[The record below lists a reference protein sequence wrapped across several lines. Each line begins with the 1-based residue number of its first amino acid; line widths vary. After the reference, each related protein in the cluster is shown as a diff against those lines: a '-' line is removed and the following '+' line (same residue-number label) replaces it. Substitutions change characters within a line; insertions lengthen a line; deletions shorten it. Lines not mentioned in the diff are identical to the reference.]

1 MAFQIRADATDCHP
15 DFSGCTTR
23 LSGLR
28 KKLPF
33 FGLFLFVLIL
43 PLSFF
48 SPHEVQAE
56 PYQAGEYQVKAAFL
70 LNFANFIQW
79 PQGALGD
86 DTFTIGV
93 LGQDP
98 FGSASDSL
106 KGKTVKGRKVVI
118 KRYDDPEDAREA
130 DILFISAS
138 EKRSLPR
145 ILKTIKGKSIL
156 TVGDSKDFGRSGVMI
171 NLLLLRKRVGF
182 EIHLAAAHQAGLEIS
197 SQLLKLAQEVFE

>member
-1 MAFQIRADATDCHP
+1 MAFLIRAAACDRDSDSSECR
-15 DFSGCTTR
+15 SR

-28 KKLPF
+28 KRMHF
-33 FGLFLFVLIL
+33 SGLLLSALIL
-43 PLSFF
+43 SLSLYSPL
-48 SPHEVQAE
+48 EVQAD
-56 PYQAGEYQVKAAFL
+56 PLRAGEYQVKAAFL
-70 LNFANFIQW
+70 LNFANFVQW
-79 PQGALGD
+79 PQGSLGD
-86 DTFTIGV
+86 NTFTIGI

-118 KRYDDPEDAREA
+118 KRYDDPVDAREA

-138 EKRSLPR
+138 EKRALPR

-171 NLLLLRKRVGF
+171 NLLLMRKRVGF

>member
-1 MAFQIRADATDCHP
+1 MAVLIRAEAIDCHP
-15 DFSGCTTR
+15 HFSGCTSR

-33 FGLFLFVLIL
+33 FGLFLFVFIL

-86 DTFTIGV
+86 NTFTIGI

-98 FGSASDSL
+98 FGSALDSL
-106 KGKTVKGRKVVI
+106 KGRKVKGRRVVV
-118 KRYDDPEDAREA
+118 KRYDDPDDAREA

-138 EKRSLPR
+138 EKRALPR

-156 TVGDSKDFGRSGVMI
+156 TVADSKDFGRSGVMI
-171 NLLLLRKRVGF
+171 NLLLMRKRVGF
-182 EIHLAAAHQAGLEIS
+182 EINLAAAHHAGLEIS
-197 SQLLKLAQEVFE
+197 SHLLKLAQEVFE

>member
-1 MAFQIRADATDCHP
+1 
-15 DFSGCTTR
+15 

-28 KKLPF
+28 KKIPF

-48 SPHEVQAE
+48 SPHELQAE

-79 PQGALGD
+79 PQAALGD
-86 DTFTIGV
+86 DTFTIGI

-138 EKRSLPR
+138 EKRALPR
-145 ILKTIKGKSIL
+145 ILKNIKGNSIL

-171 NLLLLRKRVGF
+171 NLLLMRKRVGF
-182 EIHLAAAHQAGLEIS
+182 EINLAAAQRDGLQIS
-197 SQLLKLAQEVFE
+197 SNLLKLAQEVFE